1 MKIRVEQ
8 EEDYKD
14 IKALNDLAFQGVVEG
29 NIVDNI
35 RSSGAEIIS
44 MVAVDGDKIIGH
56 IFFSPVTVVSG
67 DAQIKGMALG
77 PMAVLPGFQ
86 RQGVG
91 SALIK
96 EGIEILK
103 KQGCPFVIVLG
114 HKDYYPRFGF
124 EVASNYG
131 LYPEWEGVPEEAFM
145 VLFLDKNRADKVSG
159 QVRYRHEFN
168 EAV

>member
-1 MKIRVEQ
+1 MNIRLEQ

-14 IKALNDLAFQGVVEG
+14 IKTLNDRTFQGIVEG

-35 RSSGAEIIS
+35 RASGAECIS
-44 MVAVDGDKIIGH
+44 LVAVEGDEIIGH

-67 DAQIKGMALG
+67 DKEIIGMALG
-77 PMAVLPGFQ
+77 PMAVLPGCQ
-86 RQGVG
+86 KQGIG
-91 SALIK
+91 SALVK
-96 EGIEILK
+96 EGVEILK
-103 KQGCPFVIVLG
+103 EKGCPFVIVLG

-131 LYPEWEGVPEEAFM
+131 LYPEWEGVPDEAFM
-145 VLFLDKNRADKVSG
+145 VLFLNENMRDKVSG

>member
-14 IKALNDLAFQGVVEG
+14 IKALNDLAFEGVVEG
-29 NIVDNI
+29 EIVDNI

-44 MVAVDGDKIIGH
+44 LVAVEGDKIIGH

-67 DAQIKGMALG
+67 DTEIKGMALG

-86 RQGVG
+86 KQGIG

-103 KQGCPFVIVLG
+103 NKGCPFVIVLG
-114 HKDYYPRFGF
+114 HEDYYPRFGF

-131 LYPEWEGVPEEAFM
+131 LYPEWEGIPDEAFM
-145 VLFLDKNRADKVSG
+145 VLFLNKDVAGKVSG
-159 QVRYRHEFN
+159 QVRYRIEFN